1 MGISEKRL
9 ARIDTYLQK
18 NVAEGNVPGVVAL
31 IARNGKV
38 VYHKAYGHADET
50 GRPLKEDDI
59 FRIAS
64 QTKAITST
72 AVMILWE
79 EGHFDLDDPIEK
91 YIPEFENAVLLDSL
105 IEADTTY
112 LTTPAEKKITIR
124 HLLTHT
130 SGLGYGV
137 IDGDPRMKK
146 IYAKAGVTDLY
157 LSLIHISEP
166 TRPY

>member
-1 MGISEKRL
+1 M
-9 ARIDTYLQK
+9 
-18 NVAEGNVPGVVAL
+18 

-157 LSLIHISEP
+157 TTKDISIEQSVKKLANCLLYTSPSPRDATLSRMPSSA
-166 TRPY
+166 